1 MSTKKGVSITPHLV
15 CRNAAQAIAFY
26 QKAFGAETVMVHKM
40 PDGKVMHAALALG
53 EATVFLCDE
62 FDQGC
67 GSRSPETLGGTP
79 IVIHLEVDDCDKWF
93 ERAVAAGC
101 TVTMPLQDQFWGDR
115 YGKIEDPFGHH
126 WSIATHL
133 RDVSPDEMQKAMR
146 QMQPHKAG
154 A

>member
-15 CRNAAQAIAFY
+15 CRNAAQAIEFY
-26 QKAFGAETVMVHKM
+26 RKAFGAETVMVHKM
-40 PDGKVMHAALALG
+40 PDGKVMHANLALG

-67 GSRSPETLGGTP
+67 GSRSPQTLGGTP
-79 IVIHLEVDDCDKWF
+79 VVIHLEVDDCDKWF

-101 TVTMPLQDQFWGDR
+101 SVTMPLQDQFWGDR
-115 YGKIEDPFGHH
+115 YGAVADPYGHR
-126 WSIATHL
+126 WSIATHV
-133 RDVSPDEMQKAMR
+133 RDVSPEEMEKITKQFA
-146 QMQPHKAG
+146 HSG

>member
-15 CRNAAQAIAFY
+15 CRNAAQAIEFY
-26 QKAFGAETVMVHKM
+26 QKAFGAEPVMVHKM

-62 FDQGC
+62 FDQKC
-67 GSRSPETLGGTP
+67 GSQSRSPETLGGTP
-79 IVIHLEVDDCDKWF
+79 VVIHLEVDDCDKWF

-101 TVTMPLQDQFWGDR
+101 SVTMPLQDQFWGDR
-115 YGKIEDPFGHH
+115 YGAVADPYGHR
-126 WSIATHL
+126 WSIATHV
-133 RDVSPDEMQKAMR
+133 RDVSPEEMEKVAR
-146 QMQPHKAG
+146 QFAHSG

>member
-15 CRNAAQAIAFY
+15 CRNAARAIEFY

-115 YGKIEDPFGHH
+115 YGVVADPYGHR
-126 WSIATHL
+126 WSIATHV
-133 RDVSPDEMQKAMR
+133 RDVSPEEMEKVVKQFA
-146 QMQPHKAG
+146 HSG